1 MLLHNAKR
9 CDNILLL
16 HSAILERSGKMVNT
30 LKLKGKMAE
39 LGYNQKDVAK
49 QLGISPATVS
59 QKLNNV
65 RPMTLLEANT
75 LSEFLEIE
83 DKDFKE
89 YFFVEKIAQRN
100 KIIIPPTLHTS
111 TK

>member
-1 MLLHNAKR
+1 
-9 CDNILLL
+9 
-16 HSAILERSGKMVNT
+16 MVNT
-30 LKLKGKMAE
+30 LKLKGRMVE
-39 LGYNQKDVAK
+39 LGYNQKDIAK
-49 QLGISPATVS
+49 LLDISSATVS

-89 YFFVEKIAQRN
+89 YFFVKKIAQCS
-100 KIIIPPTLHTS
+100 KSDAVHIQ
-111 TK
+111 